1 VAQKATLR
9 IVSVLVLSVL
19 LTAVL
24 PVVAEEEAETL
35 PVRFSGT
42 IIATGSMVQGM
53 TRVTV
58 TVEEWSSEEARK
70 ELYVALRDGGTPGL
84 VKAMDKLDV
93 GYIQINNSLGYRLRS
108 AASWETE
115 KGRFIRVVTD
125 RPIAFAESW
134 RGTRSQD
141 YPIGVVEFLLPPGG
155 PGEGTL
161 LAASQVDIDEEGRI
175 EVKSLPN
182 NTGPQK
188 LTNIE
193 QVKVKA
199 KKKKKKKKSE

>member
-1 VAQKATLR
+1 MYQKAILKS
-9 IVSVLVLSVL
+9 VSILAICTVL
-19 LTAVL
+19 AV
-24 PVVAEEEAETL
+24 VVMPLAAEEGEEAL

-42 IIATGSMVQGM
+42 LIATAGMASGM
-53 TRVTV
+53 TRVTI

-70 ELYVALRDGGTPGL
+70 ELYVALRDGGTSGL
-84 VKAMDKLDV
+84 VEAMDKLDV

-115 KGRFIRVVTD
+115 KGRMIRVVTD

-141 YPIGVVEFLLPPGG
+141 YPIGVVEFILPPDG

-161 LAASQVDIDEEGRI
+161 LAASQVNIDENGRI

-188 LTNIE
+188 LSNVE
-193 QVKVKA
+193 QVRV
-199 KKKKKKKKSE
+199 KKKKKSE